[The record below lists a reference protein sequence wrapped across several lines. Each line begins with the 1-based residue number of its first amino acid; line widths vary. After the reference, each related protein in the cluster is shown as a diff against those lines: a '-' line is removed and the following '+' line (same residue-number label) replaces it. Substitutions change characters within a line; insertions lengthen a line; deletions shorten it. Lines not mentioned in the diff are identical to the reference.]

1 MVLQINKLRTLSG
14 AHLASLLIVHEND
27 TSIAIKILM
36 STITIQQRTEFLNCV
51 SNMYTFIYLF
61 LCIYFC
67 FLVDY
72 KGNHK

>member
-36 STITIQQRTEFLNCV
+36 STTTIQQRTEFLHCV
-51 SNMYTFIYLF
+51 SKMYTFI
-61 LCIYFC
+61 
-67 FLVDY
+67 
-72 KGNHK
+72 